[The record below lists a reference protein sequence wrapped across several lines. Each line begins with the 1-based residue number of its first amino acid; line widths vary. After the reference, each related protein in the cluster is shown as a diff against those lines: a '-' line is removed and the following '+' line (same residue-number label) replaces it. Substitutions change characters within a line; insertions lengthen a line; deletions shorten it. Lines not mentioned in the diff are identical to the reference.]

1 MHNNSQSHNREAIVC
16 GEKEGT
22 LRQIEEDSA
31 PSSQLPL
38 HGPPTT
44 STGDREPEE
53 YLTSP
58 NCNGSSRGGE
68 NSVVD
73 HQLFYRLLVSHPSSF
88 LSSHTHTRALTGR
101 QTVHSDVNRFEVH
114 CWRFEDICY
123 HLGDLTHASSGPP

>member
-16 GEKEGT
+16 GEKDGT

-44 STGDREPEE
+44 PTGEIVPEE

-58 NCNGSSRGGE
+58 NCSGASCTGE
-68 NSVVD
+68 NSVVEID
-73 HQLFYRLLVSHPSSF
+73 HQLSYRLPVSHPSSF
-88 LSSHTHTRALTGR
+88 LSTHTHTRALTGR
-101 QTVHSDVNRFEVH
+101 QTVLSDVNRFEAH

-123 HLGDLTHASSGPP
+123 HLGGPHTRI